1 MSDNTLHRY
10 RFLSGFCFDLVE
22 LDLYCYPW
30 LPCHPKRVRV
40 ALVSIRKKKAAITG
54 GKDSVFMVRV
64 LIAKCIAVFG
74 PVENFPK
81 EEFDGGNNTN
91 HGK

>member
-40 ALVSIRKKKAAITG
+40 ALVSMRKKKKAAITG
-54 GKDSVFMVRV
+54 GGSYLFKSLNHCFVV
-64 LIAKCIAVFG
+64 LL
-74 PVENFPK
+74 PL
-81 EEFDGGNNTN
+81 
-91 HGK
+91 

>member
-40 ALVSIRKKKAAITG
+40 ALVSIRKKNAAITTLSMMHLIG
-54 GKDSVFMVRV
+54 QSKRSNKPILTIMDSMFAQ
-64 LIAKCIAVFG
+64 IA
-74 PVENFPK
+74 
-81 EEFDGGNNTN
+81 
-91 HGK
+91 

>member
-54 GKDSVFMVRV
+54 GGFN
-64 LIAKCIAVFG
+64 L
-74 PVENFPK
+74 
-81 EEFDGGNNTN
+81 
-91 HGK
+91 HGVALDN

>member
-40 ALVSIRKKKAAITG
+40 ALVSIRKKTAAITG
-54 GKDSVFMVRV
+54 GGISRPAIF
-64 LIAKCIAVFG
+64 IS
-74 PVENFPK
+74 
-81 EEFDGGNNTN
+81 T
-91 HGK
+91 

>member
-1 MSDNTLHRY
+1 MIQHCPCGAGKLRPRYFCIYSKEGLYMSDNTLHRY

-54 GKDSVFMVRV
+54 G
-64 LIAKCIAVFG
+64 
-74 PVENFPK
+74 
-81 EEFDGGNNTN
+81 
-91 HGK
+91 

>member
-54 GKDSVFMVRV
+54 GPVAVSIGV
-64 LIAKCIAVFG
+64 LFLR
-74 PVENFPK
+74 
-81 EEFDGGNNTN
+81 T
-91 HGK
+91 

>member
-10 RFLSGFCFDLVE
+10 RFLSGFCFDLVD

-40 ALVSIRKKKAAITG
+40 ALVSIRKKSRHHWRLLMSKR
-54 GKDSVFMVRV
+54 S
-64 LIAKCIAVFG
+64 C
-74 PVENFPK
+74 NQ
-81 EEFDGGNNTN
+81 
-91 HGK
+91 